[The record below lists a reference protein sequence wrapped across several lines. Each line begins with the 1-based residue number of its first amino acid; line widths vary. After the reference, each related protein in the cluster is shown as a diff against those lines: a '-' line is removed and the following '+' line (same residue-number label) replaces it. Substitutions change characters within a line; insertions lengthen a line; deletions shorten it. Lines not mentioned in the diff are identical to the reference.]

1 MDFRVLAS
9 ALRAAPSGLH
19 PFPPFRRPVTWIFCR
34 MASSRFPHPS
44 VFPAFRPSAKLVPP
58 TTPSADF
65 SAAIT
70 SLTTRSVRCPG
81 HDGDL
86 PRLDFA
92 ISCSLVRLGRP
103 RYPVFVHR
111 AAVLLHT
118 SFRPRL
124 AATPLRFAN
133 PSPPSGWVEDFHL
146 QAVEHARHTTEGPAV
161 EPAFYVD
168 RASKRRIHLAFTKT
182 NPMEPRLWGNIAQ
195 LLSLLARA
203 MQTREETI
211 P

>member
-1 MDFRVLAS
+1 MRLATSAVDEHQRISAARPRATPCRQSPGRLRDRQQLPPEYSGDHGGSHRSPPAANPVSSQGHHNRDRGESRDSSPPTPPYIRVRLRRFARLSTDGLFASRARGSIVDFRVLAS

-86 PRLDFA
+86 PR
-92 ISCSLVRLGRP
+92 
-103 RYPVFVHR
+103 
-111 AAVLLHT
+111 
-118 SFRPRL
+118 
-124 AATPLRFAN
+124 
-133 PSPPSGWVEDFHL
+133 
-146 QAVEHARHTTEGPAV
+146 
-161 EPAFYVD
+161 
-168 RASKRRIHLAFTKT
+168 
-182 NPMEPRLWGNIAQ
+182 
-195 LLSLLARA
+195 
-203 MQTREETI
+203 
-211 P
+211 